1 MNVRRLILFL
11 FTILMCAKSAFAGP
25 PFQTDDP
32 EPVEFGHFEFYTFG
46 SADGTAVEMDT
57 EGPAVEFNWGAVPN
71 VQLHIIIPAA
81 AVFPSNNPALLP
93 SGAGKNAFGLGDIET
108 GVKFR
113 FIQETKRRPMVGMYP
128 MFELPTGNPTNGLG
142 VGKGWA
148 KLPIWVQKSFGPW
161 TTYGGAGETV
171 NPASGFRNFTFG
183 GWLLQRDLGKKLT
196 LGAEIFSHGREGLA
210 TAQTRS
216 STLVD
221 VGGTYYFRNPGFQLL
236 FSYGHSAFGQGE
248 NYAYLGLYWTWG
260 RNSAHHDAAQMPS
273 ETFFTMLPRQ

>member
-1 MNVRRLILFL
+1 MNRRTGIFALLVL
-11 FTILMCAKSAFAGP
+11 SLCPKPALAGP

-32 EPVEFGHFEFYTFG
+32 DPVEFRHFEFYTFG

-57 EGPAVEFNWGAVPN
+57 DGPAVEFNWGAVPN

-81 AVFPSNNPALLP
+81 AIFPSNNPALLP
-93 SGAGKNAFGLGDIET
+93 AGAGKNAFGLGDIET
-108 GVKFR
+108 GLKFR
-113 FIQETKRRPMVGMYP
+113 FVQETKHRPMIGMYP
-128 MFELPTGNPTNGLG
+128 MFELPTGSPTRGLG

-171 NPASGFRNFTFG
+171 NTAPGYRNFTFG
-183 GWLLQRDLGKKLT
+183 GWLVQRDLGKKLT
-196 LGAEIFSHGREGLA
+196 LGTEIFSHGREGPA

-216 STLVD
+216 ATLVD
-221 VGGTYYFRNPGFQLL
+221 FGGAYYFRNPGLQLL

-260 RNSAHHDAAQMPS
+260 PKSDQPSSAQMPS
-273 ETFFTMLPRQ
+273 ESFFTMLPHH